1 MVSLAMITKT
11 VGNDQSS
18 KPPDGPLRRLAGRLR
33 LAEGPAGRVL
43 LAGSVDASHHSG
55 IAQEMAS
62 ISRHVG
68 GSSEIALVASP
79 CSVMRPQV
87 GLVNLIS
94 IMPAGASI

>member
-18 KPPDGPLRRLAGRLR
+18 KPPDGPLRRLAGRIH
-33 LAEGPAGRVL
+33 LAEGLAGRML
-43 LAGSVDASHHSG
+43 LTGSVGASHHSAV
-55 IAQEMAS
+55 AQEMAS
-62 ISRHVG
+62 IPRHVG

-87 GLVNLIS
+87 GQVN
-94 IMPAGASI
+94 